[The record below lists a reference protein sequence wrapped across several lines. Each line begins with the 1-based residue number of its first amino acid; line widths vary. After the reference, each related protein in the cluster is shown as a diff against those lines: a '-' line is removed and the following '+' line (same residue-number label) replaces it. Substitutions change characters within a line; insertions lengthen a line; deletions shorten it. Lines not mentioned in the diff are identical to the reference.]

1 MIGDIEQGARGI
13 MVRQAILTGLVELG
27 ALGLLSSA
35 VALWAVAL
43 APIH

>member
-1 MIGDIEQGARGI
+1 MTKS
-13 MVRQAILTGLVELG
+13 VFLTSVVEFT
-27 ALGLLSSA
+27 AFGLLFGA

>member
-1 MIGDIEQGARGI
+1 
-13 MVRQAILTGLVELG
+13 MVKKAILTGLVELT
-27 ALGLLSSA
+27 AMGLLSSA